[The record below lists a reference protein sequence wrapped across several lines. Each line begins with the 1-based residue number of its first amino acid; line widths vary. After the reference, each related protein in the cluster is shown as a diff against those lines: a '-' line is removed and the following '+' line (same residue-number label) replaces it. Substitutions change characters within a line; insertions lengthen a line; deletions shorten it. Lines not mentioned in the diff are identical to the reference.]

1 MIAQQ
6 NIAYEENDPL
16 ALLNQYRAAE
26 VHGTGVIM
34 RLGRLADNLELR
46 NNLSRHLRDEAVHAW
61 LWTKAIREMDGHI
74 VEVDEP
80 YQTLLGQHFGI
91 PRTLDELLALTW
103 VSERRGCDQYKEH
116 LDVQDI
122 PAVIRRT
129 LRGILK
135 DEIWHVSYINEELQR
150 RALHDPRI
158 QDVIDRALAADERTM
173 AEVADI
179 AAVGKG
185 TSSGVQA

>member
-61 LWTKAIREMDGHI
+61 LWTKAIHEMDGHI

-103 VSERRGCDQYKEH
+103 VSERRGCEQYKEH
-116 LDVQDI
+116 LDVQEI
-122 PAVIRRT
+122 PAVVRRT

-150 RALHDPRI
+150 RALHDPGI
-158 QDVIDRALAADERTM
+158 QDIIDRALAADERTM
-173 AEVADI
+173 AELADI
-179 AAVGKG
+179 AAVAQG
-185 TSSGVQA
+185 TGTGAQA